1 MAILSIMVVVLL
13 KISLLMPGEIEYFV
27 SVKFSDNLFALNQ
40 RDVLLSLQF
49 KKKDHLRLCL
59 KEINWYCRQAW
70 QDLVFQGIYK
80 DQLRKLRRAMWPR

>member
-13 KISLLMPGEIEYFV
+13 KISLLMPGEIEYFA

-49 KKKDHLRLCL
+49 KKKD
-59 KEINWYCRQAW
+59 WYCRQAW
-70 QDLVFQGIYK
+70 QDLVFLGIYK

>member
-49 KKKDHLRLCL
+49 EKKDHLRLCL
-59 KEINWYCRQAW
+59 KEINWYCRQA
-70 QDLVFQGIYK
+70 
-80 DQLRKLRRAMWPR
+80 